1 MLGKNSKIVT
11 LDDDYTIAE
20 LAAEI
25 LTELGFENSN
35 IYNSIDSFT
44 ENMRLAIADLFFLDV
59 NLAKANGL
67 TLLSWIKAKQP
78 SSSVVMFSGDTREHI
93 IKPAS
98 QLGAESFLSKYYL
111 NKNIRNLL
119 NKWNVNYPLT

>member
-1 MLGKNSKIVT
+1 MLGKNSKIVI
-11 LDDDYTIAE
+11 LDDDHTIAE

-25 LTELGFENSN
+25 LAELGFENIN

-59 NLAKANGL
+59 NLDKADGL

-78 SSSVVMFSGDTREHI
+78 SSKVVMFSGDTREHLV
-93 IKPAS
+93 KEAF
-98 QLGAESFLSKYYL
+98 QLGAEGFLSKYCL
-111 NKNIRNLL
+111 DKNIRSLL

>member
-1 MLGKNSKIVT
+1 MLGKNSKIVI
-11 LDDDYTIAE
+11 LDDDHNIAE

-25 LTELGFENSN
+25 LTEIGFENIN

-44 ENMRLAIADLFFLDV
+44 ENMRSAIADLFFLDV
-59 NLAKANGL
+59 NLDKADGL

-78 SSSVVMFSGDTREHI
+78 SSKVVMFSGDTREHLV
-93 IKPAS
+93 KEAF
-98 QLGAESFLSKYYL
+98 QLGAEGFLSKYCL
-111 NKNIRNLL
+111 DKNIRSLL

>member
-25 LTELGFENSN
+25 LTELGFENIN
-35 IYNSIDSFT
+35 IYNAIDSFT

-59 NLAKANGL
+59 NLAKAGGL

-93 IKPAS
+93 IKPAP
-98 QLGAESFLSKYYL
+98 QLGDKCFLSKYYL

>member
-1 MLGKNSKIVT
+1 MLGKNSKIVI
-11 LDDDYTIAE
+11 LDDDHSIAE

-25 LTELGFENSN
+25 LSDLGFENINVYS
-35 IYNSIDSFT
+35 SIDSFT

-59 NLAKANGL
+59 NLDKADGL

-78 SSSVVMFSGDTREHI
+78 SSKVVMFSGDTREHL
-93 IKPAS
+93 IKEAY
-98 QLGAESFLSKYYL
+98 QLGAEGFLSKYCL
-111 NKNIRNLL
+111 DKNIRNLL